1 MKRIALAM
9 EILPPPIAAVP
20 GKIPRDITRDD
31 EIIFQQITS
40 RELSDEEQTRIK
52 TPPRVCSRQGEVL
65 AVHWHPEFIP
75 LDLILQRIHAMFPN
89 RREELI
95 IPTQHNVLMHHGPY
109 TGVEVDCYSR
119 GFNQKVQLL
128 IHFKNENLEQA
139 DIFKAMLA
147 HTFQYRSGQLFDF
160 IHSITRPVEERIAP
174 AAAETGSGKEI
185 VEFVR
190 IYVKKIETL
199 LERHESE
206 LSEDAV
212 KNKLL
217 RDFFDQLRP
226 VYGDRVISRAQTFLK
241 AVKQL
246 VKAHFPTRYF
256 YRTSEIIEEA
266 RALGGGIVIPHP
278 EQFWPILLAGYDVDG
293 IEVWNPQSRR
303 YTEFLISVL
312 NEKNQRRR
320 HGEIPLLI
328 FMGDDTHMGEKRKE
342 PDLQDPDKARREIGL
357 QPAWDDLKIRK
368 QLIFANTSRRKV
380 IREYIQRLAG

>member
-1 MKRIALAM
+1 M
-9 EILPPPIAAVP
+9 EILPSKP
-20 GKIPRDITRDD
+20 GASISAIPEKISREITPED
-31 EIIFQQITS
+31 ENIFRQITS
-40 RELSDEEQTRIK
+40 RELTGEEQERIK
-52 TPPRVCSRQGEVL
+52 LPARIYSRQKAVL

-75 LDLILQRIHAMFPN
+75 MELILQRIHAMFPN
-89 RREELI
+89 RKEELI
-95 IPTQHNVLMHHGPY
+95 IPTQHNELMQHGLF
-109 TGVEVDCYSR
+109 TGVEVDCYSK

-128 IHFKNENLEQA
+128 LHFKNENLEQA
-139 DIFKAMLA
+139 DVFKAMLA
-147 HTFQYRSGQLFDF
+147 HTFQYRSGQLFEF
-160 IHSITRPVEERIAP
+160 MHTLTRPVDDRITP

-206 LSEDAV
+206 LPGDAL

-226 VYGDRVISRAQTFLK
+226 VYGDRVINRAQTFLK
-241 AVKQL
+241 AVKQI

-256 YRTSEIIEEA
+256 YRTREIIEET

-320 HGEIPLLI
+320 YGETPLLI
-328 FMGDDTHMGEKRKE
+328 FMGDDTHMGEKRKDPE
-342 PDLQDPDKARREIGL
+342 IQDPGKAAREIGL
-357 QPAWDDLKIRK
+357 QPAWEDLKIRK
-368 QLIFANTSRRKV
+368 QLIFADTSRRKV
-380 IREYIQRLAG
+380 IREYIQRLSG

>member
-1 MKRIALAM
+1 M
-9 EILPPPIAAVP
+9 EILPSKTDATISAVP
-20 GKIPRDITRDD
+20 EKIPREITRD
-31 EIIFQQITS
+31 EENIFRQITS
-40 RELSDEEQTRIK
+40 TKLTGDEKERIK
-52 TPPRVCSRQGEVL
+52 TPTRIYPRQEAVL

-75 LDLILQRIHAMFPN
+75 MALILQRINTMFPN
-89 RREELI
+89 RKEELI
-95 IPTQHNVLMHHGPY
+95 IPTQHNVLVQHGQW
-109 TGVEVDCYSR
+109 TGVEVDCYSK

-128 IHFKNENLEQA
+128 LHFKNENLEQA
-139 DIFKAMLA
+139 DVFKAMLA

-160 IHSITRPVEERIAP
+160 MHTITRPVEDRITP

-206 LSEDAV
+206 LPRDAV

-226 VYGDRVISRAQTFLK
+226 VYGERVINRAQIFLK
-241 AVKQL
+241 AVKQI
-246 VKAHFPTRYF
+246 VKTHFPTKYF
-256 YRTSEIIEEA
+256 YRTREIIEEA
-266 RALGGGIVIPHP
+266 RALGCGIVIPHP

-303 YTEFLISVL
+303 YTDFLISVL

-320 HGEIPLLI
+320 HGESPLLI
-328 FMGDDTHMGEKRKE
+328 FMGDDTHMGEKRKD
-342 PDLQDPDKARREIGL
+342 PRNQDPGKAIREIGL
-357 QPAWDDLKIRK
+357 QPAWEDLKIRK

-380 IREYIQRLAG
+380 IREYLQRLTG